1 MGITTE
7 KIAAFD
13 KAEAMV
19 RVRCTQCKAELL
31 LESQRVAF
39 RKQDYGDAVIAVAV
53 TGNVP
58 GTRALS
64 CPYCGRGK
72 PQSLERVS

>member
-7 KIAAFD
+7 KIAAFEKPD
-13 KAEAMV
+13 KMV
-19 RVRCTQCKAELL
+19 RVRCTRCKAEIL

-39 RKQDYGDAVIAVAV
+39 RKQAYGDAIIAVAV

-58 GTRALS
+58 GTRTLS
-64 CPYCGRGK
+64 CPYCRNGES
-72 PQSLERVS
+72 QDLERIS

>member
-7 KIAAFD
+7 KIAAFGKPD
-13 KAEAMV
+13 EMV

-31 LESQRVAF
+31 LESRRVAF
-39 RKQDYGDAVIAVAV
+39 RKQAYGDAVIAVAA

-58 GTRALS
+58 GTRTLC
-64 CPYCGRGK
+64 CPYCRNSES
-72 PQSLERVS
+72 QSLERIS